1 MFLYF
6 YAFESHGLVWTGE
19 ISLKKERALLTNFRN
34 LSYWCFRVRVLAAA
48 LRCGLKQ
55 AASLTLLRLLG

>member
-19 ISLKKERALLTNFRN
+19 ISLRKERVLLTNFRN
-34 LSYWCFRVRVLAAA
+34 LSYPVFLNK
-48 LRCGLKQ
+48 L
-55 AASLTLLRLLG
+55 